1 MANVLIMN
9 KRSQV
14 LGLPSRAVSS
24 DLAAMCFLREH
35 LHLERGGKSPARAAL
50 LDSSFFGDCWV
61 VPAAGPL
68 ESRQVSCREEGC
80 SADPNTSIRGSE
92 FCLSHQPGV

>member
-1 MANVLIMN
+1 MDWVANVLIMK

-24 DLAAMCFLREH
+24 DMAALCLLREH
-35 LHLERGGKSPARAAL
+35 LHLGSGEKSPARPAL

-68 ESRQVSCREEGC
+68 ESRQV
-80 SADPNTSIRGSE
+80 
-92 FCLSHQPGV
+92 